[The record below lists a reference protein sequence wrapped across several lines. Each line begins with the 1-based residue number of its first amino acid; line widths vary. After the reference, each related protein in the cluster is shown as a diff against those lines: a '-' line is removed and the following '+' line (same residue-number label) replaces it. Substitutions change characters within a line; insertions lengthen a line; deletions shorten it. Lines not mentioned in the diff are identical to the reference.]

1 MSQPPAPLVDELLV
15 ELDELLVEVVELDV
29 VVPVS
34 SSPEQPQAATVPN
47 KPSAN
52 IVPIHFISPYL
63 SNKSDPQRFQYTI
76 IDLSATRRDAKVR
89 PVAVTVWQLPA
100 LPPTKGPQRSQSPA
114 PLTPAA
120 HSCNGEMQM

>member
-15 ELDELLVEVVELDV
+15 DELELLVEVVELDV

-63 SNKSDPQRFQYTI
+63 SSKSHPQRFQYTI
-76 IDLSATRRDAKVR
+76 IDLSATRRNAKVR
-89 PVAVTVWQLPA
+89 PVAVRSGSLR
-100 LPPTKGPQRSQSPA
+100 LCRPQRPA
-114 PLTPAA
+114 ALTKPGTA
-120 HSCNGEMQM
+120 HSCRSLLQW